1 MADRIGEAAEG
12 ALTLV
17 GEAINAGDVSTA
29 KNAALTL
36 GILIDKA
43 ELLVGSR
50 ANLPERPDP
59 ERLERRE
66 RELDELE
73 RRRLARSKRT

>member
-1 MADRIGEAAEG
+1 MPVTSVRPRTR
-12 ALTLV
+12 L
-17 GEAINAGDVSTA
+17 SRF
-29 KNAALTL
+29 

>member
-1 MADRIGEAAEG
+1 
-12 ALTLV
+12 
-17 GEAINAGDVSTA
+17 
-29 KNAALTL
+29 
-36 GILIDKA
+36 LIDKA